1 MIMNQLH
8 VKTLISLLI
17 VLPVAAHAATGKNKN
32 ESMTLEKG
40 QYGYD
45 LEKLQK
51 YYSTIELVAGASRV
65 VLVPELQG
73 RVMTSSTSGSEGFSF
88 GWLNHELLGSTQLSE
103 TFNPFGGEERFWI
116 GPEGGQF
123 SFYFEKGKTMEMQ
136 NWRVPE
142 AIDTLPWDVIE
153 ANQETATFQKAF
165 RLKNY
170 SGTNFHI
177 EATRRVSIIDPI
189 EIEEYL
195 PIKMDESV
203 RVVAYET
210 LNQLKNAGARDWIKE
225 TGMPSIW
232 MLSMY
237 QPSPEVTIVVPFKK
251 EGEGPVVTD
260 DYFGKV
266 PSDRLKVDDGVI
278 YFKADGKFRSKIG
291 VSPERALPT
300 LGSYDAKNKCL
311 TILICSLD
319 STSTDFVNS
328 SWNEFQEE
336 PFKGDAINAYN
347 DGPLAD
353 GGQLGPFYELES
365 SSSAAALKAGE
376 VKMHFQQTYHFEGEE
391 KDLNLIAEK
400 LLGVSITQV
409 KSNL

>member
-8 VKTLISLLI
+8 IKALISFVI
-17 VLPVAAHAATGKNKN
+17 VSSVAACAVADKNKN
-32 ESMTLEKG
+32 ESMTLKKG

-45 LEKLQK
+45 LELLQK
-51 YYSTIELVAGASRV
+51 YYSTVELVAGASRV

-73 RVMTSSTSGSEGFSF
+73 RVMTSSTSGAEGFTF
-88 GWLNHELLGSTQLSE
+88 GWINHDLLGATQLSE

-123 SFYFEKGKTMEMQ
+123 SFYFEQGKSMEMQ

-142 AIDTLPWDVIE
+142 AIDTLPWEVIE
-153 ANQETATFQKAF
+153 ANQETVTFQKTF

-170 SGTNFHI
+170 SGTNFHM

-195 PIKMDESV
+195 PIKMGKSV
-203 RVVAYET
+203 QVVAYES
-210 LNQLKNAGARDWIKE
+210 LNQLKNTGASDWTKE

-266 PSDRLKVDDGVI
+266 PSSRLTVADGVI

-300 LGSYDAKNKCL
+300 LGSYDAQNKCL

-365 SSSAAALKAGE
+365 SSSAAALKSGE
-376 VKMHFQQTYHFEGEE
+376 VKMHFQQTYHFEGDE
-391 KDLNLIAEK
+391 KDLNLISEK
-400 LLGVSITQV
+400 LLGVSINEI
-409 KSNL
+409 KSN

>member
-1 MIMNQLH
+1 MNS
-8 VKTLISLLI
+8 K
-17 VLPVAAHAATGKNKN
+17 
-32 ESMTLEKG
+32 KG
-40 QYGYD
+40 QYGHD
-45 LEKLQK
+45 LEQLQK
-51 YYSTIELVAGASRV
+51 YYSTIELVAGSSRV

-73 RVMTSSTSGSEGFSF
+73 RVMTSSTLGAEGFSF
-88 GWLNHELLGSTQLSE
+88 GWINHELLGTTQLSE
-103 TFNPFGGEERFWI
+103 QFNPFGGEERFWI

-123 SFYFEKGKTMEMQ
+123 SFYFEMGKAMEMH

-142 AIDTLPWDVIE
+142 AIDTMPWEVIE

-170 SGTNFHI
+170 SGTNFHM

-203 RVVAYET
+203 RVVAYES
-210 LNQLKNAGARDWIKE
+210 LNQLKNTGASDWTKE
-225 TGMPSIW
+225 TGAPSIW

-237 QPSPEVTIVVPFKK
+237 QPSPEVTIVIPFRK
-251 EGEGPVVTD
+251 EGEGPVLTD

-278 YFKADGKFRSKIG
+278 FFKADGKFRSKIG
-291 VSPERALPT
+291 VSPQRALPT
-300 LGSYDAKNKCL
+300 LGSYDAQNKCL

-319 STSTDFVNS
+319 SASTDFVNS
-328 SWNEFQEE
+328 SWNEFQKE

-365 SSSAAALKAGE
+365 SSSAAVLKAGE
-376 VKMHFQQTYHFEGEE
+376 VKMHFQQTFHFEGDETS
-391 KDLNLIAEK
+391 LNAIAEK
-400 LLGVSITQV
+400 LLGVSINQI